1 MRIHQYAGNRAFGRL
16 QTKLTINEP
25 GDAYEVEADR
35 VADHVMR
42 MPEPR
47 VQRKCVCGGTC
58 NECQEEEEGPPLR
71 RAVATPA
78 APVPV
83 ASGNAAAPP
92 IVHDVL
98 RAPGEPLDA
107 GARAFLESRMGADLE
122 HVRVHADPAAA
133 ASAHAVR
140 AFAYTVGR
148 HIVFG
153 AGRYQPQTEPGR
165 RLLAHEAAHVLQGA
179 GDLQRAAFHDH
190 CGAVSG
196 RAPTD
201 CGGTIDVRAGA
212 ISPAVVAVSHLYLV
226 FTDRHGVAF
235 GFRGGPDR
243 VGGGYGHTAT
253 QCGPY
258 DETFA
263 DWDPSAPSERV
274 YDGDAACEKAQ
285 CFRDQLRMIAATDTT
300 YVPTGPNSNSVVTGL
315 LRHCGLPVRKPPVT
329 APGFNLEITDA
340 GVREAP
346 EAQDRRHRIGLGV
359 ASGTGVL
366 TGVGLGA
373 SYSVDLAQAL
383 NLALRFPLRLGTE
396 VSPESGAFLGSA
408 SIGFEMPLLN
418 IPLPGGGRVP
428 TSFGLSTGI
437 LGGAATSPVGE
448 REGLLGMEVLRAYVG
463 LDIGRWRVSP
473 SYRLEWLHNLQT
485 NRDLWENTFGLEVGV
500 TF

>member
-1 MRIHQYAGNRAFGRL
+1 
-16 QTKLTINEP
+16 
-25 GDAYEVEADR
+25 
-35 VADHVMR
+35 
-42 MPEPR
+42 
-47 VQRKCVCGGTC
+47 
-58 NECQEEEEGPPLR
+58 
-71 RAVATPA
+71 
-78 APVPV
+78 
-83 ASGNAAAPP
+83 
-92 IVHDVL
+92 
-98 RAPGEPLDA
+98 
-107 GARAFLESRMGADLE
+107 
-122 HVRVHADPAAA
+122 
-133 ASAHAVR
+133 
-140 AFAYTVGR
+140 
-148 HIVFG
+148 
-153 AGRYQPQTEPGR
+153 
-165 RLLAHEAAHVLQGA
+165 
-179 GDLQRAAFHDH
+179 
-190 CGAVSG
+190 
-196 RAPTD
+196 
-201 CGGTIDVRAGA
+201 
-212 ISPAVVAVSHLYLV
+212 
-226 FTDRHGVAF
+226 
-235 GFRGGPDR
+235 
-243 VGGGYGHTAT
+243 
-253 QCGPY
+253 
-258 DETFA
+258 
-263 DWDPSAPSERV
+263 
-274 YDGDAACEKAQ
+274 
-285 CFRDQLRMIAATDTT
+285 MIAATDTT

-383 NLALRFPLRLGTE
+383 NWALRFPLRLGTE